1 MSARDSGLPQD
12 LSAPGGSGSGQPP
25 PPATVPVAAVDVVTL
40 KSHFKVP
47 EYSGLPK
54 GTTFQG
60 ATGVRTE
67 MLTVQAFSN
76 QVDTIMGA
84 AKWDDK
90 VTAQYVKLAFLPD
103 SPIQD
108 WAQNNHEA
116 SFMQSWATMRPELA
130 KAFATYVSVSDR
142 VQILRS
148 FKQKS
153 TELSYP
159 YLQRITK
166 EYNRFVE
173 NLESDMVNSGED
185 WAKDDIKDTRQ
196 KIARFVTDFH
206 LKHFFA
212 LGLKSTLLEEVTK
225 AADATTLEKMAD
237 IARKAE
243 QAELQSA
250 KRSTIGEVSAT
261 PAEDPVI
268 TDAAIIAAIRRF
280 AGKAASGPRGTRQG
294 QGQSGQ
300 SGQSGK
306 TYTCHYC
313 QAKGH
318 LANVCR
324 KRQRD
329 RGNNIWRQK
338 ITDTPTSKAEWE
350 RARAAANAHVNTVE
364 LDDEDLFASYFA
376 KNE

>member
-84 AKWDDK
+84 AKWDNK

-103 SPIQD
+103 SPVQD
-108 WAQNNHEA
+108 WAHNNHEA
-116 SFMQSWATMRPELA
+116 AFMKSWDTMRPELS
-130 KAFATYVSVSDR
+130 KAFAAYVSVSDR

-185 WAKDDIKDTRQ
+185 WAKDDLKDTRQ

-225 AADATTLEKMAD
+225 AADATSLEKMAD

-250 KRSTIGEVSAT
+250 KRSTIGEISAT
-261 PAEDPVI
+261 PAEEPII

-280 AGKAASGPRGTRQG
+280 AGKTAAGPKGARTG
-294 QGQSGQ
+294 QGQAGQ
-300 SGQSGK
+300 TGK

-329 RGNNIWRQK
+329 RGNHIWRQK
-338 ITDTPTSKAEWE
+338 INDPPTSKAEWE
-350 RARAAANAHVNTVE
+350 RARAAANAHVNTVDV
-364 LDDEDLFASYFA
+364 DDEDLFASYFA